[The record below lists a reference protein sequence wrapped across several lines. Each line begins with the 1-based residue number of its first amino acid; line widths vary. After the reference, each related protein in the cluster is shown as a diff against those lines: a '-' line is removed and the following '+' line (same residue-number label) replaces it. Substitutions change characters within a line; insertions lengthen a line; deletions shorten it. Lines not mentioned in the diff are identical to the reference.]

1 MEQRSPMQARR
12 SSRRWLR
19 VSEAGQGLIPVLQS
33 EDAMRYLPGEGRGLA
48 LAVVYREKA
57 LIRSS

>member
-1 MEQRSPMQARR
+1 MRVRR
-12 SSRRWLR
+12 SLQRWLR